1 MIEPSIGLALL
12 SSAFLGTAVV
22 LANVGL
28 RYLHPAR
35 GALVSIPSTTV
46 LFWMIAPLLLRVQ
59 GWDPTGFTIFAAVGL
74 VFPGVVT
81 LLNFASNRITGPT
94 IAGTVSSTTPL
105 FAVLL
110 AIGFLGERLTATVA
124 AGTGA
129 IVLGVIAFTARGG
142 QSSRKWAAWAILL
155 PLAGAAIRGGAQAA
169 VKEGFAFLPDPFVA
183 VLVGYTVSCA
193 TIFGASR
200 TLVPR
205 GAAPFNRRGVLWFVA
220 VGFCNG
226 AGMLGMYAALNVGQV
241 SVVSPL
247 VATYPLFTLALSVMF
262 LREEKFSARVLAGVA
277 LTVGGVIVLA
287 RA

>member
-1 MIEPSIGLALL
+1 MDGGIALALV

-35 GALVSIPSTTV
+35 GALVSIPSTTL
-46 LFWMIAPLLLRVQ
+46 LFWLIAPLLLRVQ
-59 GWDPTGFTIFAAVGL
+59 GWNATGFAIFLAVGL

-110 AIGFLGERLTATVA
+110 AIGFLGEPLTVTVA

-142 QSSRKWAAWAILL
+142 RSSRTWAAWAILL

-169 VKEGFAFLPDPFVA
+169 VKEGLALWPDPFVA

-193 TIFGASR
+193 TIFAASR
-200 TLVPR
+200 TLVPE
-205 GAAPFNRRGVLWFVA
+205 GAAPLNRRGVLWFVA

-226 AGMLGMYAALNVGQV
+226 AGLLAMYAALARGQV

-247 VATYPLFTLALSVMF
+247 VATYPLFTLALSAMF
-262 LREEKFSARVLAGVA
+262 LREERFGARVLAGVA
-277 LTVGGVIVLA
+277 LTVAGVIVLA